1 LDLEKRSKEIFKELG
16 QSRKIYIIVCG
27 AIMIFGALAVAP
39 MIVHAAHSASN
50 STSISNS
57 TSTSTSTYTP
67 PANQNSFPS
76 VSVPSWLDTGSNA
89 WMLTAATLVG
99 LQSLPGLAIFYGGL
113 TKKKYVVNTLLMV
126 FYAFASVLIVWV
138 LLGYNFG
145 FGPAGLKIDGY
156 GILGT
161 PFSAMGGL
169 FEGSQAVVGP
179 AGVHLNIPTS
189 SLVFFQFV
197 FAAIT
202 PGLFVGAV
210 IERMNFKAWMLFV
223 PLWSVLV
230 YSPLAYWMFAGG
242 WLNQLGAVDFSG
254 GYVIHLSAGITAL
267 AAAIAVGPRMASER
281 RFKPNNLMFVLV
293 GAGILW
299 LGWNGFNGGDP
310 YGSTIDASI
319 AVLNTELAAAA
330 SVITWMLMDM
340 KFLKKP
346 TLVGATTAAI
356 TGLVA
361 ITPAAGYVDGY
372 GALIIGIAAGT
383 IPWISLNKLAPKLK
397 VDDTLGVFPAH
408 GIAGLTG
415 GLLTG
420 VLADPAVTQ
429 YIAPGLTGAIY
440 GNIYQLGIQAFAAL
454 VVIVFVFVMSFGLLK
469 LIGVFVPLQE
479 SADKLKVGDEAIH
492 GEVAYE
498 EIRLPP
504 QSAETQPGNSSQ

>member
-1 LDLEKRSKEIFKELG
+1 MQPEKRTNTIFEALR
-16 QSRKIYIIVCG
+16 QNRKIYIVLSVALI
-27 AIMIFGALAVAP
+27 IFGVFSVAP
-39 MIVHAAHSASN
+39 IIAHAAGSN
-50 STSISNS
+50 STT
-57 TSTSTSTYTP
+57 TSYTP
-67 PANQNSFPS
+67 PASQSSFPPDA
-76 VSVPSWLDTGSNA
+76 VPSWLDTGSNA

-113 TKKKYVVNTLLMV
+113 CQKKYVINTLMMV
-126 FYAFASVLIVWV
+126 FYAFAAVLIVW
-138 LLGYNFG
+138 LFAGYNFG

-156 GILGT
+156 GILGI

-223 PLWSVLV
+223 PLWSLLV

-267 AAAIAVGPRMASER
+267 AAALAVGPRIASEK

-340 KFLKKP
+340 KFVKKA
-346 TLVGATTAAI
+346 TLVGATTAAV

-361 ITPAAGYVDGY
+361 ITPAAGYVNGY
-372 GALIIGIAAGT
+372 GAFIIGIAAGT
-383 IPWISLNKLAPKLK
+383 IPWISLNKLAPRLK

-429 YIAPGLTGAIY
+429 YIDPGLTGAIY
-440 GNIYQLGIQAFAAL
+440 GNIYQLGIQAFAAA
-454 VVIVFVFVMSFGLLK
+454 VVIGFVFIMSYGLLK
-469 LIGVFVPLQE
+469 LIGLFVPLQE
-479 SADKLKVGDEAIH
+479 TPEKLKVGDEAIH
-492 GEVAYE
+492 GEVAYGYE
-498 EIRLPP
+498 EVAVPA
-504 QSAETQPGNSSQ
+504 QSEVKESKPSTP

>member
-1 LDLEKRSKEIFKELG
+1 MILG
-16 QSRKIYIIVCG
+16 LLAIV
-27 AIMIFGALAVAP
+27 P
-39 MIVHAAHSASN
+39 MIVHAANSVANSN
-50 STSISNS
+50 STTINS
-57 TSTSTSTYTP
+57 TSTTYTP
-67 PANQNSFPS
+67 SANLNSFPAPA
-76 VSVPSWLDTGSNA
+76 VPSWLDTGSNA

-113 TKKKYVVNTLLMV
+113 AKKKYVVNTLLMV
-126 FYAFASVLIVWV
+126 FYAFASVLIVW
-138 LLGYNFG
+138 LFLGYNFG

-179 AGVHLNIPTS
+179 AAVHLNIPTS

-202 PGLFVGAV
+202 PGLFAGAV

-223 PLWSVLV
+223 PLWSILV
-230 YSPLAYWMFAGG
+230 YSPLAYWLFAGG
-242 WLNQLGAVDFSG
+242 WLNQLGVVDFSG
-254 GYVIHLSAGITAL
+254 GYVIHLSAGITAV
-267 AAAIAVGPRMASER
+267 AAAMAVGPRVASEK
-281 RFKPNNLMFVLV
+281 RFKPNNLMIVLV

-319 AVLNTELAAAA
+319 AILNTELAAAA

-372 GALIIGIAAGT
+372 GAFIIGIAAGT

-397 VDDTLGVFPAH
+397 FDDTLGVFPAH

-429 YIAPGLTGAIY
+429 FIDPGLRGALF
-440 GNIYQLGIQAFAAL
+440 GNISQLGIQAFGAL

-469 LIGVFVPLQE
+469 LIGLFVPLQE
-479 SADKLKVGDEAIH
+479 SADKLKVGDQAIH
-492 GEVAYE
+492 GEVAYDLE
-498 EIRLPP
+498 EIPLPT
-504 QSAETQPGNSSQ
+504 QNTETQHGTT